1 MHMYMQKTFSVVGN
15 IPLWISGNDGSNDDT
30 ARGIMA
36 MRGKNINNTI
46 TIKSTKSS
54 LRWLQQQELLEL
66 HS

>member
-1 MHMYMQKTFSVVGN
+1 MFSVVGN
-15 IPLWISGNDGSNDDT
+15 IPLRILGNDGSNGSNDGI

-36 MRGKNINNTI
+36 MRGKSINNTI

-54 LRWLQQQELLEL
+54 LRWLQQLELLEL